1 MTQAVCGREPLVDAI
16 VRFLAR
22 EHASDTHEIRACLEQ
37 AIDESGPDA
46 IERMAERLAR
56 TGSDWAYYP
65 RDPLARRIHRELA
78 PRVMKHDPIVTGTE
92 HLDTVA
98 GRPVVIM
105 ANHLSYSDANVLDVV
120 LLKVGAASLADRL
133 TVVAGPKVYS
143 SVSRR
148 FSSLC
153 FGTIKVPQS
162 AERSSD
168 EAVMNPREVARAA
181 RRAIDI
187 AQERLR
193 LGEALL
199 VFPEGSRSRSGDMQ
213 RFLPAT
219 ARYVAPSGTW
229 VLPAA
234 ITGTERL
241 FPIDAGALNPVPIA
255 VSFGRPISTEALH
268 AQTRGHRRAM
278 MDTIAAAVAQL
289 LPIQYRGVYRQ

>member
-22 EHASDTHEIRACLEQ
+22 EHASDTREIRACLEQ

-98 GRPVVIM
+98 GRPVVLM

-219 ARYVAPSGTW
+219 ARYVGPSGTW

-255 VSFGRPISTEALH
+255 VSFGQPISTDALD